1 MNGLTGRL
9 WPAHPKPLPDELLSS
24 WLVRIARANGL
35 KLQTFCVQVFGH
47 ERQLWNR
54 DIDRLAPAWLL
65 RSLAQHTGTPLRR
78 VVDTTLLRYQGLLY
92 ERKPATGQLRWILC
106 AGMYHRKRQAFGT
119 LYCPKCLAEDA
130 EPYFRTR
137 WRVAVLCHCAHHG
150 VELLDRCPRCE
161 APVALHRQELGKPQ
175 SVESGPMS
183 GCHICGT
190 DLRDATTKIAEFYD
204 DSVAAVSNSIA
215 DLVEGRWSSL
225 NAGHMVVLH
234 QLCRIMVSRCW
245 SARLAA
251 YVASMLAL
259 SPGIQP
265 NSNARWFE
273 SRTIA
278 DRRHVIQLASW
289 LLAQAELR
297 IELAWKARAAR
308 YSDLKRD
315 MKMCP
320 AWFSTAIKPL
330 REGLHNRS
338 SNTAHQP
345 SRLNG
350 LFG

>member
-1 MNGLTGRL
+1 M
-9 WPAHPKPLPDELLSS
+9 LSS

-35 KLQTFCVQVFGH
+35 KLQTFCVQVFGQ

-54 DIDRLAPAWLL
+54 DIDRLAPDWLL

-78 VVDTTLLRYQGLLY
+78 VVDTTLLRYQGVLY

-119 LYCPKCLAEDA
+119 LYCPRCLTEDA

-161 APVALHRQELGKPQ
+161 EPVALHRQELGKPQ
-175 SVESGPMS
+175 SVDSGPMS
-183 GCHICGT
+183 DCHICGA
-190 DLRDATTKIAEFYD
+190 DLRDAPTRKAEFYD
-204 DSVAAVSNSIA
+204 SSIATVSSSIA
-215 DLVEGRWSSL
+215 DLVEGRPSPL
-225 NAGHMVVLH
+225 DAGHMVVLH
-234 QLCRIMVSRCW
+234 QLCQIMVSRRW

-251 YVASMLAL
+251 YVARMLAL

-265 NSNARWFE
+265 ISNARWFE
-273 SRTIA
+273 SRNIV

-289 LLAQAELR
+289 LLADAELR
-297 IELAWKARAAR
+297 IKQACRERAAR

-315 MKMCP
+315 VKTCP
-320 AWFSTAIKPL
+320 AWFSRAIQPL
-330 REGLHNRS
+330 RS
-338 SNTAHQP
+338 STQRRADIITLKT
-345 SRLNG
+345 S
-350 LFG
+350 F